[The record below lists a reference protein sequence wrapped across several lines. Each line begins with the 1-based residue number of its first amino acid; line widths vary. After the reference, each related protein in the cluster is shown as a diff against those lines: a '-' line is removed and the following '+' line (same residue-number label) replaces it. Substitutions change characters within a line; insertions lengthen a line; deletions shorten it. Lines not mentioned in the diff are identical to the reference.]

1 MANTTNASM
10 GEQTMSYGTVQAE
23 KMTTESGY
31 SLGAGNASSF
41 KNRII
46 NGAMLIDQR
55 NNGSAVTVNTFN
67 VYSVDRFP
75 LETSSGVFTGQQS
88 SVAPAN
94 FVRSL
99 LCTVTTTSTMS
110 GSTDLSQFA
119 HNIEG
124 LNVADLGWGTADA
137 KPITLSFWVRSSVV
151 ATYSIGFQNSDVN
164 RSYVGTYTINAA
176 NTWEYK
182 TITVPGDTTGTW
194 LTTNGRGLLVRWCF
208 GTGSARITSSANVW
222 AAGNNIAIASTSNP
236 IMTTLG
242 ATFYITGVQLEVG
255 TVATS
260 FDFRSYG
267 TEMMLCQRYYQQHGF
282 YGVVG
287 QGQNTDRN
295 SGSYVSFFV
304 PMRTTPTTIAK
315 NYDVDIGDLNIAFTP
330 SIYTD
335 AIGQGIG
342 WRPYRNIATT
352 ITRGDTMEIMANAG
366 TEGGPRH
373 PFNAEL

>member
-1 MANTTNASM
+1 
-10 GEQTMSYGTVQAE
+10 MSYGTVQAE

-41 KNRII
+41 KNRVI
-46 NGAMLIDQR
+46 NGDMRIDQR
-55 NNGSAVTVNTFN
+55 NAGASVTVNTFN

-124 LNVADLGWGTADA
+124 LNVADLGWGTANA
-137 KPITLSFWVRSSVV
+137 KPVTLSFWVRSSV
-151 ATYSIGFQNSDVN
+151 ATTYSIGFQNSDVN

-194 LTTNGRGLLVRWCF
+194 LTTNGRGLLLRWCF
-208 GTGSARITSSANVW
+208 GTGSARITASANVW
-222 AAGNNIAIASTSNP
+222 AAGNNIAISGTANP
-236 IMTTLG
+236 IMNTLG

-260 FDFRSYG
+260 FDSRPYG
-267 TEMMLCQRYYQQHGF
+267 TELILCQRYFETSYEAGNA
-282 YGVVG
+282 VG
-287 QGQNTDRN
+287 STANPSRCVTWFAQSTQNYNNQR
-295 SGSYVSFFV
+295 VPFFV
-304 PMRTTPTTIAK
+304 PKRADPSCAVYNPATGAVNELRNLDSGISLAGGVSGIST
-315 NYDVDIGDLNIAFTP
+315 VGLFGFTNNV
-330 SIYTD
+330 SVGTSVTLGFHYT
-335 AIGQGIG
+335 AS
-342 WRPYRNIATT
+342 
-352 ITRGDTMEIMANAG
+352 
-366 TEGGPRH
+366 
-373 PFNAEL
+373 AEL

>member
-1 MANTTNASM
+1 
-10 GEQTMSYGTVQAE
+10 MSFGTVQAE

-41 KNRII
+41 KNRFL
-46 NGAMLIDQR
+46 NGNMAIDQR
-55 NNGSAVTVNTFN
+55 NNGSAVTVTNAAVNFFG
-67 VYSVDRFP
+67 VDRFAANRANGYA
-75 LETSSGVFTGQQS
+75 LSTSTVQQ
-88 SVAPAN
+88 VTDAPAGFIKSVKYTN
-94 FVRSL
+94 
-99 LCTVTTTSTMS
+99 STAETPTGAMYS
-110 GSTDLSQFA
+110 NLAQY
-119 HNIEG
+119 IEG
-124 LNVADLGWGTADA
+124 NNVADLGWGTANA
-137 KPITLSFWVRSSVV
+137 KSATLSFWVKISITGTFGVVLRS
-151 ATYSIGFQNSDVN
+151 ATATQSYAISFAYSTADTWQFV
-164 RSYVGTYTINAA
+164 TATI
-176 NTWEYK
+176 
-182 TITVPGDTTGTW
+182 PGPTTGTFYTDNNVGFSVNW
-194 LTTNGRGLLVRWCF
+194 DLGVGPTLSIAATGAWQTANGLGLAS
-208 GTGSARITSSANVW
+208 GTKVN
-222 AAGNNIAIASTSNP
+222 STA
-236 IMTTLG
+236 G
-242 ATFYITGVQLEVG
+242 ATYQITGCQIEVG
-255 TVATS
+255 TVASS

-287 QGQNTDRN
+287 QGQNADRN

-342 WRPYRNIATT
+342 WRPYRNVSTT

-373 PFNAEL
+373 PFNAEF